1 MPVVVYNLK
10 LLVIGNKSACYRGG
24 GLCVNYGLRV
34 NQWKKVKF
42 R

>member
-1 MPVVVYNLK
+1 MLVVVYNLK
-10 LLVIGNKSACYRGG
+10 MLVIGNKSACYCGDVFG
-24 GLCVNYGLRV
+24 VNDGLRV